1 MKKTKSSA
9 ETKKT
14 RGRPS
19 KLLTWIEAF
28 KKVVNEDINA
38 IILTDDELRMLT
50 NDLVEEKQQVADR
63 TFESWKAG
71 GVKDP
76 LYFEFMR
83 LYKKALTIQKKN
95 LFKKLQS
102 DDDKWQKYAWI
113 IERKFDDWNLRSKQE
128 VTGKDGKDL
137 QPFQVTGI
145 IIK

>member
-1 MKKTKSSA
+1 MKKTDK
-9 ETKKT
+9 TKTNKKT
-14 RGRPS
+14 RGRPT

-28 KKVVNEDINA
+28 QKVVNEDINA
-38 IILTDDELRMLT
+38 VILTDDELRMLT
-50 NDLVEEKQQVADR
+50 NDLVEEKQQIADR
-63 TFESWKAG
+63 TFERWKLG
-71 GVKDP
+71 EVKDSI
-76 LYFEFMR
+76 YFDFCR

-102 DDDKWQKYAWI
+102 DDEKWQKYAWI
-113 IERKFDDWNLRSKQE
+113 IERKFDDWNLRNKQE

>member
-1 MKKTKSSA
+1 MKKTKSST

-14 RGRPS
+14 KGRPT

-28 KKVVNEDINA
+28 QKVVNEDINA

-50 NDLVEEKQQVADR
+50 NELVEENQQITDR

-71 GVKDP
+71 DLKDRI
-76 LYFEFMR
+76 YFDFLR

>member
-1 MKKTKSSA
+1 
-9 ETKKT
+9 
-14 RGRPS
+14 
-19 KLLTWIEAF
+19 
-28 KKVVNEDINA
+28 
-38 IILTDDELRMLT
+38 
-50 NDLVEEKQQVADR
+50 
-63 TFESWKAG
+63 
-71 GVKDP
+71 
-76 LYFEFMR
+76 MR

>member
-1 MKKTKSSA
+1 
-9 ETKKT
+9 
-14 RGRPS
+14 
-19 KLLTWIEAF
+19 
-28 KKVVNEDINA
+28 
-38 IILTDDELRMLT
+38 MLT
-50 NDLVEEKQQVADR
+50 NDLVEEKQQIADR
-63 TFESWKAG
+63 TFERWKLG
-71 GVKDP
+71 DVKDSI
-76 LYFEFMR
+76 YFDFCR